1 MAILKNIYYPITTAA
16 VIEDPTPGSSKIYMQ
31 LDAYDRVT
39 LSPLFNQGLNH
50 STTGVDLAGFGS
62 SYVRNDS
69 WQAGQMGKLLLN
81 GPVSEVNISNTSNNS
96 IWNMVD
102 PTMWHSMDPTR
113 PIRKVRYDT
122 NGTTSVL
129 GLYAPKIV
137 GPADDR
143 GATNGNW
150 SETKDDICWTQICL
164 RYNPVNLES
173 SLPYT
178 NVRRGNTGAT
188 SHGMRAGMCFY
199 PVYFNTN
206 TGNMVMLQWAG
217 ARQNPDNDNNS
228 TASNNR
234 APSTGY
240 GARFTSYL
248 STSYGW
254 SGNTST
260 YFQNRNSQ
268 FIGVDTGG
276 RALFLINDVPTDYT
290 QLVIRYLDI
299 DNTTSVLYTNSTAP
313 SAAGTNAGGNRD
325 TSYGNYFAK
334 YSSLTFSDPTSAGNL
349 AWYTPYFDS
358 SGKYHPFFFQWNR
371 TTDAFTRNSDITI
384 NWAGASNQENIWSP
398 DTITGSMNNSAY
410 GLQRFVF
417 NDTWTVN
424 GTRYLM
430 FGQVH
435 GSGTVYDNL
444 PKVRTFV
451 VFTVD
456 AANPKLLTYHSS
468 VTIPTTPRNIVY
480 FNENARTQ
488 MGVFSATAFYTYN
501 FTPGIGW
508 VLTGTL
514 PFTFAACGVDSLGRI
529 WAMAPGPHGYG
540 EIHMI
545 TLNVPVTISVTAPQT
560 SYNFTGTNINSSL
573 TVNAYDTAGARIAVA
588 VKLVIDGGSMT
599 FAGSTLT
606 TTINTSASADT
617 TVPVII
623 TGSGISNVIASVVL

>member
-16 VIEDPTPGSSKIYMQ
+16 VIEDPTPGSTKIYMQ
-31 LDAYDRVT
+31 FEAYDRVT

-50 STTGVDLAGFGS
+50 STTGVDFAGYGA
-62 SYVRNDS
+62 SYVRSDS
-69 WQAGQMGKLLLN
+69 WLSSHLGRLLLN
-81 GPVSEVNISNTSNNS
+81 GPVTEVQVTNTTNNNAYNNI
-96 IWNMVD
+96 D

-113 PIRKVRYDT
+113 PLRRVRYDT
-122 NGTTSVL
+122 NGTTSLL
-129 GLYAPKIV
+129 GLYSCKVA
-137 GPADDR
+137 GTTSLLARNDQ
-143 GATNGNW
+143 W
-150 SETKDDICWTQICL
+150 QETRDDIPWTAICF
-164 RYNPVNLES
+164 RYNPTSIETT
-173 SLPYT
+173 LPYV
-178 NVRRGNTGAT
+178 NGRRGPGAAG
-188 SHGMRAGMCFY
+188 SLGSRAGGNFY

-206 TGNMVMLQWAG
+206 TGNMVLLQWSG
-217 ARQNPDNDNNS
+217 ARNNPDSDTNSFNS
-228 TASNNR
+228 TSV

-240 GARFTSYL
+240 GARFTNYL
-248 STSYGW
+248 STSYSW
-254 SGNTST
+254 SGNTSS
-260 YFQNRNSQ
+260 YFENRNSQ
-268 FIGVDTGG
+268 FLGVDSGG
-276 RALFLINDVPTDYT
+276 RAIFLINDMATDYT
-290 QLVIRYLDI
+290 QIIIRYLDV
-299 DNTTSVLYTNSTAP
+299 DNTTSVLFTNTTAP

-325 TSYGNYFAK
+325 TAYGSYFPK
-334 YSSLTFSDPTSAGNL
+334 YSSLTFNDPTSAGNT

-358 SGKYHPFFFQWNR
+358 GGKFHPFFFQWNR
-371 TTDAFTRNSDITI
+371 TVDTFTRNSDITV
-384 NWAGASNQENIWSP
+384 NWGTAGNQDNVWSA
-398 DTITGSMNNSAY
+398 DTISGNARSTAY
-410 GLQRFVF
+410 GMQRFVF
-417 NDTWTVN
+417 TDTWSVGN
-424 GTRYLM
+424 TRYLM
-430 FGQVH
+430 FGQFH
-435 GSGTVYDNL
+435 GSGTSYDNL

-468 VTIPTTPRNIVY
+468 VTIPTTPRNIIY

-501 FTPGIGW
+501 FTAGTGW

-545 TLNVPVTISVTAPQT
+545 TLNVPVTISVTSPQT
-560 SYNFTGTNINSSL
+560 SYNFTGTNINSSV
-573 TVNAYDTAGARIAVA
+573 TVNAYDTTGARIAVA